1 MTYQNER
8 TENMVVETLDGLI
21 KIEMVA
27 NGENEMNNLRSE
39 MLDWFEDFVKREAD
53 CNRHVVTTYEPIY
66 EPIPRREKPQ
76 KFSAIPPEVDVDSAC
91 QIMDKLN
98 NLLSAYIVL
107 KSMSS
112 LCGEVVQIPIRHEEY
127 ENIITDTKMF
137 LDHVIQRYMGGYPF

>member
-1 MTYQNER
+1 MTHQNER

-27 NGENEMNNLRSE
+27 SGENEMDNLRSE

-53 CNRHVVTTYEPIY
+53 CNRHVVTTYEPI
-66 EPIPRREKPQ
+66 PRREKSP
-76 KFSAIPPEVDVDSAC
+76 KFSVIPPEVDVDSAC
-91 QIMDKLN
+91 HIMNKLKG
-98 NLLSAYIVL
+98 LLDAYIVL

-112 LCGEVVQIPIRHEEY
+112 LCGEVVQIPIRHDEY
-127 ENIITDTKMF
+127 EKIIADTRMF

>member
-1 MTYQNER
+1 MTYPDER

-27 NGENEMNNLRSE
+27 TGENEMDNLRSE

-53 CNRHVVTTYEPIY
+53 CNRHVVTTYEPI
-66 EPIPRREKPQ
+66 PRRIE
-76 KFSAIPPEVDVDSAC
+76 SSEHVRVSDVESGSE
-91 QIMDKLN
+91 IIEELK
-98 NLLSAYIVL
+98 NLTTAYIVL

-127 ENIITDTKMF
+127 ENIIYRARTF
-137 LDHVIQRYMGGYPF
+137 IDHVIQCYMGGYPF

>member
-1 MTYQNER
+1 MAHQIER

-27 NGENEMNNLRSE
+27 SGENEMDNLRSE

-53 CNRHVVTTYEPIY
+53 CNRHVVTTYEPI
-66 EPIPRREKPQ
+66 PRREKSSE
-76 KFSAIPPEVDVDSAC
+76 FSVIPPEMDVDSAC
-91 QIMDKLN
+91 KIMNKLK

-112 LCGEVVQIPIRHEEY
+112 LCGEVVQIPIRHDEY
-127 ENIITDTKMF
+127 EKIITDTRMF